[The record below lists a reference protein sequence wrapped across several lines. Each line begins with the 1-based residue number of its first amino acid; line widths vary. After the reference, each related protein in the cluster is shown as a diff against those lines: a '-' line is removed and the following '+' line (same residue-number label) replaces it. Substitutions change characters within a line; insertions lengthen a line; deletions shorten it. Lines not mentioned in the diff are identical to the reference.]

1 MVTSH
6 EEAGDRPATDVPIGE
21 LIDGLD
27 EIASQP
33 IPYARLPGRTRSF
46 YAADFTS
53 WGDLAD
59 ETVRSLI
66 NRPKGGEAT
75 VRAILAAATE
85 SVATARAIPVTPS
98 PADAPTAVEGSTHH
112 GDRDSHRSVG
122 AGVA

>member
-112 GDRDSHRSVG
+112 GDEE
-122 AGVA
+122 AA